1 MKQDCRTQLSDT
13 QRKALFERR
22 RKFMSNIGAGI
33 AILPSARPNC
43 GPSGDRA
50 TYRQD
55 SDFLYLTGCPEP
67 HSVAVFVPQGREEK
81 SVLFVRERETQSEL
95 WNGPMLGVSDALE
108 VLGFDAVYSIAEL
121 EKKLPQL
128 LSYADTIYWD
138 SSPQQEFHEQLSQ
151 LLLGS
156 RLRKYGAEVLNVRDV
171 VHELRLFKDQFEID
185 SLRMANAIASD
196 AHEAAMRFSHPG
208 VNECQVQAVLESVMR
223 ARGSSQL
230 GYPSIVAGGSNACC
244 LHYNVNSC
252 RVENNELLLIDAGCE
267 WNFLTADITRT
278 FPVSGKFT
286 PEQKEIYEL
295 TLLAQKTAIDAL
307 RPGVLFSHV
316 GELAAR
322 VLIDGLLQ
330 LGLLSGT
337 ADSILESQTH
347 KAFFP
352 HSLGHFLGMDVHDVG
367 RYRIK
372 NVERPLEAG
381 MVVTIEPGLYI
392 QPECQTVDERWRGI
406 GVRIEDNILVTNDG
420 YENLTSCVKS
430 VEDVE
435 AAVGQ
440 LRAEV
445 KSFFGAQTP

>member
-1 MKQDCRTQLSDT
+1 MKQDCRIQLSNVHL
-13 QRKALFERR
+13 QALIERR
-22 RKFMSNIGAGI
+22 RKFMNAIGSGI
-33 AILPSARPNC
+33 AILSSAKSSG

-67 HSVAVFVPQGREEK
+67 HSVAVFVPQGKEEK
-81 SVLFVRERETQSEL
+81 SILFVREQEAQSEL
-95 WNGPMLGVSDALE
+95 WNGPMLGLSGARE
-108 VLGFDAVYSIAEL
+108 VLGFDAVHSIADL

-128 LSYADTIYWD
+128 LNFADTIYWD
-138 SSPQQEFHEQLSQ
+138 SSSQQEFHEQLSP

-156 RLRKYGAEVLNVRDV
+156 RLRKYGAEILNVRDV
-171 VHELRLFKDQFEID
+171 VHELRLFKDQFEIE
-185 SLRMANAIASD
+185 SLRTANAIASA
-196 AHEAAMRFSHPG
+196 AHEAAMGFSRPAVH
-208 VNECQVQAVLESVMR
+208 EYQVQAVLESVMR
-223 ARGSSQL
+223 SRGSSQL

-286 PEQKEIYEL
+286 AEQKEIYEL
-295 TLLAQKTAIDAL
+295 TLSAQKAAIEAL
-307 RPGVLFSHV
+307 RPGVLFSQV

-322 VLIDGLLQ
+322 VLIDGLLH
-330 LGLLSGT
+330 LGLLSVT
-337 ADSILESQTH
+337 PDSILESQKH

-352 HSLGHFLGMDVHDVG
+352 HSLGHFLGLDVHDVG

-381 MVVTIEPGLYI
+381 MVVTIEPGLYV
-392 QPECQTVDERWRGI
+392 QPDCVTVDERWRGI
-406 GVRIEDNILVTNDG
+406 GVRIEDNVLITNDG
-420 YENLTSCVKS
+420 HENFTSCVKS

-440 LRAEV
+440 MHSEV
-445 KSFFGAQTP
+445 KSFFSFHSL

>member
-1 MKQDCRTQLSDT
+1 
-13 QRKALFERR
+13 
-22 RKFMSNIGAGI
+22 MSAIGSGI
-33 AILPSARPNC
+33 AILSSARPNN

-67 HSVAVFVPQGREEK
+67 HSVAVFVPQSSNEK
-81 SVLFVRERETQSEL
+81 SILFLREREPQSEL
-95 WNGPMLGVSDALE
+95 WNGPMLGLSGAHD
-108 VLGFDAVYSIAEL
+108 VLGFDAVYSITEL
-121 EKKLPQL
+121 EKKLPKL
-128 LSYADTIYWD
+128 LAFADTIYWD
-138 SSPQQEFHEQLSQ
+138 STPQQDFHEQLSP

-156 RLRKYGAEVLNVRDV
+156 RLRKHGAEILNVRDV
-171 VHELRLFKDQFEID
+171 VHELRLFKDEFEIE
-185 SLRMANAIASD
+185 SLRRANAIASE
-196 AHEAAMRFSHPG
+196 AHEAAMRFSHSG
-208 VNECQVQAVLESVMR
+208 VKEYQVQAVLESVMR
-223 ARGSSQL
+223 SRGSSQL

-286 PEQKEIYEL
+286 PEQKDIYEL
-295 TLLAQKTAIDAL
+295 TLMAQKAAIEAL
-307 RPGVLFSHV
+307 RPGVLFSQV

-337 ADSILESQTH
+337 AESILESQKH
-347 KAFFP
+347 KEFFP

-372 NVERPLEAG
+372 NIERPLEAG
-381 MVVTIEPGLYI
+381 MVVTIEPGLYA
-392 QPECQTVDERWRGI
+392 QPDCITVDERWRGI
-406 GVRIEDNILVTNDG
+406 GVRIEDNILITRDG
-420 YENLTSCVKS
+420 FENLTSCVKS

-435 AAVGQ
+435 GTVGQ
-440 LRAEV
+440 MSPEL
-445 KSFFGAQTP
+445 KSFFGFQSL